1 MRSLRGRIALTLIVF
16 GLATLAAVGGALYV
30 GLRDLYRAQATAT
43 LAEQA
48 LPYVASAQRFGRR
61 QERDGDLS
69 GLIEDLQELAVGTST
84 RIYVAAEDGT
94 AVELGSRTQTT
105 LTIAL
110 PDDPGEVLRGITSSP
125 EDGDMAYAAAAI
137 FGDRLPAGIR
147 SLVFMKPDVAA
158 QQAAGDILRAL
169 AIAALVLLLIGVPLA
184 AWLSRSVSGPLGRLA
199 AATGIVARGDIP
211 VELPV
216 TGPTEVAQATT
227 AFNAMAQEV
236 ARGREAQRQIVA
248 DLRHDL
254 RTPLTVIGGFAEAL
268 RDGTAQGP
276 AIPRAAELI
285 SDEAR
290 RLERMLG
297 DLGALADLERGGRSL
312 EPVQLDGATIMRDA
326 AARFGPTASARGQ
339 QLTVETPVGRVSLTA
354 DQLCVERIV
363 ANLVANAMA
372 HTRSR
377 IWLEAKPV
385 GPDDPPVGG
394 TGGWTGAA
402 GVLLAVRDDGPGIPP
417 EILPRIFD
425 RFFRGDP
432 SRVGPGSGLG
442 LAIVAELAVSMG
454 GRAFAESRPGAG
466 ARVGVVLPAATG
478 PAGGPVTGS
487 AAAPAPAPSAG

>member
-1 MRSLRGRIALTLIVF
+1 
-16 GLATLAAVGGALYV
+16 
-30 GLRDLYRAQATAT
+30 
-43 LAEQA
+43 
-48 LPYVASAQRFGRR
+48 
-61 QERDGDLS
+61 
-69 GLIEDLQELAVGTST
+69 
-84 RIYVAAEDGT
+84 
-94 AVELGSRTQTT
+94 
-105 LTIAL
+105 
-110 PDDPGEVLRGITSSP
+110 
-125 EDGDMAYAAAAI
+125 
-137 FGDRLPAGIR
+137 
-147 SLVFMKPDVAA
+147 
-158 QQAAGDILRAL
+158 
-169 AIAALVLLLIGVPLA
+169 
-184 AWLSRSVSGPLGRLA
+184 
-199 AATGIVARGDIP
+199 
-211 VELPV
+211 
-216 TGPTEVAQATT
+216 
-227 AFNAMAQEV
+227 
-236 ARGREAQRQIVA
+236 
-248 DLRHDL
+248 
-254 RTPLTVIGGFAEAL
+254 
-268 RDGTAQGP
+268 
-276 AIPRAAELI
+276 
-285 SDEAR
+285 
-290 RLERMLG
+290 MLG

-478 PAGGPVTGS
+478 PASGAASGPVTGS

>member
-1 MRSLRGRIALTLIVF
+1 M
-16 GLATLAAVGGALYV
+16 
-30 GLRDLYRAQATAT
+30 
-43 LAEQA
+43 
-48 LPYVASAQRFGRR
+48 
-61 QERDGDLS
+61 
-69 GLIEDLQELAVGTST
+69 
-84 RIYVAAEDGT
+84 
-94 AVELGSRTQTT
+94 
-105 LTIAL
+105 
-110 PDDPGEVLRGITSSP
+110 
-125 EDGDMAYAAAAI
+125 
-137 FGDRLPAGIR
+137 PAGIR
-147 SLVFMKPDVAA
+147 SLVFMTPDDAA
-158 QQAAGDILRAL
+158 QRAAGDILRAL

-184 AWLSRSVSGPLGRLA
+184 AWLSRSVSRPLARLA

-216 TGPTEVAQATT
+216 TGPMEVAQATA

-236 ARGREAQRQIVA
+236 TRGREAQRQIVA

-285 SDEAR
+285 ADETQ

-297 DLGALADLERGGRSL
+297 DLGALADLERGGRPL
-312 EPVQLDGATIMRDA
+312 EPVLLDGVAIMRDA
-326 AARFGPTASARGQ
+326 AARFGPTAAARGHHMN
-339 QLTVETPVGRVSLTA
+339 VEAGAVRLPLTA
-354 DQLCVERIV
+354 DQLCVERVV

-377 IWLEAKPV
+377 IWLEARPV
-385 GPDDPPVGG
+385 APDDPPVGG
-394 TGGWTGAA
+394 EGGWTGAP
-402 GVLLAVRDDGPGIPP
+402 GVLLAVRDDGAGIPP
-417 EILPRIFD
+417 EILQRVFD

-478 PAGGPVTGS
+478 PVVGS
-487 AAAPAPAPSAG
+487 AAAPAPVPSAG

>member
-1 MRSLRGRIALTLIVF
+1 
-16 GLATLAAVGGALYV
+16 
-30 GLRDLYRAQATAT
+30 
-43 LAEQA
+43 
-48 LPYVASAQRFGRR
+48 
-61 QERDGDLS
+61 
-69 GLIEDLQELAVGTST
+69 
-84 RIYVAAEDGT
+84 
-94 AVELGSRTQTT
+94 
-105 LTIAL
+105 
-110 PDDPGEVLRGITSSP
+110 
-125 EDGDMAYAAAAI
+125 
-137 FGDRLPAGIR
+137 
-147 SLVFMKPDVAA
+147 
-158 QQAAGDILRAL
+158 
-169 AIAALVLLLIGVPLA
+169 
-184 AWLSRSVSGPLGRLA
+184 
-199 AATGIVARGDIP
+199 

-285 SDEAR
+285 ADEAR

-297 DLGALADLERGGRSL
+297 DLGALADLERGGRPL
-312 EPVQLDGATIMRDA
+312 EPVLLDGVAIMRDA

-339 QLTVETPVGRVSLTA
+339 QVTLEAGAPRLPLTA

-377 IWLEAKPV
+377 IWLEAKPIAA
-385 GPDDPPVGG
+385 DDPPVGG
-394 TGGWTGAA
+394 AGGWSGAP

-417 EILPRIFD
+417 EILPRVFD

-466 ARVGVVLPAATG
+466 ARVGVVLPATPG
-478 PAGGPVTGS
+478 PASGPVTGP
-487 AAAPAPAPSAG
+487 AASPAPAPSAG